1 MELALIEAAAPPGL
15 YFDPE
20 KSRLILDPLI
30 SKDRGLKL
38 TSGEGSSKEE
48 KLWSSVNQT
57 AKRQAE
63 VGQPAAAMEWLATL
77 PFASQSAYARAAANV
92 LSVWNLKSET
102 EAAAWLQNST
112 LNPTLKADLLKAA
125 QP

>member
-1 MELALIEAAAPPGL
+1 MKPLAPPGL

-30 SKDRGLKL
+30 SKDPGLKL
-38 TSGEGSSKEE
+38 TPGQGSGSSREE
-48 KLWSSVNQT
+48 MLWSSVNQT
-57 AKRQAE
+57 ARRQVE

-77 PFASQSAYARAAANV
+77 PFASQSDYVKAVANV
-92 LSVWNLKSET
+92 LTVWKLKSET
-102 EAAAWLQNST
+102 EAAGWLHNSA
-112 LNPTLKADLLKAA
+112 LNPTFKSDLQKAV

>member
-1 MELALIEAAAPPGL
+1 MILSGRCGWTRQLLARSQERGVVADNRSVRGVPPGPL
-15 YFDPE
+15 GCYLRVGSRVAEPMRSDQPE
-20 KSRLILDPLI
+20 R
-30 SKDRGLKL
+30 
-38 TSGEGSSKEE
+38 
-48 KLWSSVNQT
+48 
-57 AKRQAE
+57 
-63 VGQPAAAMEWLATL
+63 
-77 PFASQSAYARAAANV
+77 FARAAANV